1 MTALSAL
8 VRDKRLIVCV
18 GAGGVGKTT
27 TAAAVALR
35 AALEG
40 RRALVLTIDPAR
52 RLANA
57 LGLQEIGNRATRV
70 DLQGRER
77 AGGELWAMMLDP
89 RATLDD
95 VVRRVAPTPQ
105 LREALYA
112 NRIYRH
118 IAGSFSGSQEY
129 MATEQLYD
137 VALTGR
143 YDLVVLDTPPVKN
156 ALDFLDSP
164 GRLTRF
170 LDKQIMKWFLA
181 QEEPGVGRRLLAGTS
196 TVIYGLLGHVFGREF
211 LDELATFFRL
221 FGEIYEGF
229 HARHEA
235 VARLFAAPDTA
246 FAVVSA
252 PTDSATDVAAFFL
265 DELRARGMAA
275 QALVVNQVHQAGP
288 PVTDPTAALG
298 DALGAALPGQD
309 AVTRAAFVARL
320 AAAHA
325 RLREV
330 VRTETARVAA
340 LSARVRGTPLVTVPR
355 QRAEVH
361 DLDGLLTLHR
371 ALFDATPA

>member
-8 VRDKRLIVCV
+8 VRHKRLIVCV

-70 DLQGRER
+70 DLQGRE
-77 AGGELWAMMLDP
+77 APGGELHAMMLDP

-95 VVRRVAPTPQ
+95 VVRRVAPTPE

-137 VALTGR
+137 VAFTGR
-143 YDLVVLDTPPVKN
+143 YDIVVLDTPPVKN

-181 QEEPGVGRRLLAGTS
+181 QEDPGVGRRLLAGTS
-196 TVIYGLLGHVFGREF
+196 TVIYGLLGHVFGRDF
-211 LDELATFFRL
+211 LDELSTFFKL

-235 VARLFAAPDTA
+235 VARLFEAADTA
-246 FAVVSA
+246 FVVVSA
-252 PTDSATDVAAFFL
+252 PTDSATDVAGFFV
-265 DELRARGMAA
+265 DELRSRGMAA
-275 QALVVNQVHQAGP
+275 QAIVVNQVHRAEATTP
-288 PVTDPTAALG
+288 DPSNALG
-298 DALGAALPGQD
+298 PALDAALPD
-309 AVTRAAFVARL
+309 PVARAAFVARL
-320 AAAHA
+320 VAAHG

-330 VRTETARVAA
+330 VRSESARVAS
-340 LSARVRGTPLVTVPR
+340 LSARARGTPLVAVPR

-361 DLDGLLTLHR
+361 DLAGLLTLHR
-371 ALFDATPA
+371 ALFDAAAA

>member
-1 MTALSAL
+1 VTALSPL
-8 VRDKRLIVCV
+8 VRQKRLIVCV

-27 TAAAVALR
+27 TAAAIALR
-35 AALEG
+35 AALDG

-70 DLQGRER
+70 DLQGRET
-77 AGGELWAMMLDP
+77 AGGELHAMMLDP

-95 VVRRVAPTPQ
+95 VVRRVAPTPA

-137 VALTGR
+137 VAFTGR
-143 YDLVVLDTPPVKN
+143 YDVVVLDTPPVKN

-246 FAVVSA
+246 FVVVSA
-252 PTDSATDVAAFFL
+252 PTDSATDVAGFFVE
-265 DELRARGMAA
+265 ELRARGMAA
-275 QALVVNQVHQAGP
+275 QALVVNQVHRTGAATPDAAATLGP
-288 PVTDPTAALG
+288 ALEQVMPDPSARAAL
-298 DALGAALPGQD
+298 
-309 AVTRAAFVARL
+309 VARL
-320 AAAHA
+320 AAAHG

-330 VRTETARVAA
+330 VQSETARVAS
-340 LSARVRGTPLVTVPR
+340 LSARARGTPLVQVPR

-361 DLDGLLTLHR
+361 DLEGLLTLHR
-371 ALFDATPA
+371 ALFDAASA